1 MLKLLKAEKAKVEK
15 VEAVTTAKMVA
26 EAERKKQIEVIDA
39 RKEAEREAV
48 GITVEAQAKKEAAE
62 KLCCRYSYGS

>member
-1 MLKLLKAEKAKVEK
+1 
-15 VEAVTTAKMVA
+15 MVA

-48 GITVEAQAKKEAAE
+48 GITVEAQAK
-62 KLCCRYSYGS
+62 